1 MFQKFK
7 EFQALV
13 ERMFD
18 RKILAM
24 QTDWGGEYQKLNS
37 FFDQIGITHLVSCPH
52 THQQNG
58 AAERKHRHI
67 VEVGL
72 SLLSHASMPLK
83 FWDEAFTSAAY
94 LINRTPSRVINNSTP
109 LKLLFHRDPDYSF
122 LRIFGC
128 ACWPN
133 LRPYNSHKLE
143 FRSKRCAFLGYSHL
157 HKGYKCLDIA
167 TGRIYISRDITF
179 DGNIFPFSELHP
191 NAGSRLCSEINLLH
205 PTLSNS
211 GEENVVDQYA
221 NTTNSFSGSVTEN
234 AGANTAGDMQYP
246 DVSLGAT
253 PDPLLQSDVHAVEA
267 ALPPASPDLSPVG
280 GQGGQIQICSTSR
293 RLQSSTPAPRD
304 LL

>member
-1 MFQKFK
+1 
-7 EFQALV
+7 
-13 ERMFD
+13 
-18 RKILAM
+18 
-24 QTDWGGEYQKLNS
+24 
-37 FFDQIGITHLVSCPH
+37 
-52 THQQNG
+52 
-58 AAERKHRHI
+58 
-67 VEVGL
+67 
-72 SLLSHASMPLK
+72 
-83 FWDEAFTSAAY
+83 
-94 LINRTPSRVINNSTP
+94 

-133 LRPYNSHKLE
+133 LWPYNSHKLE
-143 FRSKRCAFLGYSHL
+143 FGSKRYAFLEYSHL

-167 TGRIYISRDITF
+167 TGRIYISKDVTF
-179 DGNIFPFSELHP
+179 DENIFPFSELHP

-205 PTLSNS
+205 PMLSNS
-211 GEENVVDQYA
+211 GEETVVDQYA

-253 PDPLLQSDVHAVEA
+253 PDPLLQSDVSVVEA
-267 ALPPASPDLSPVG
+267 ALPLASPALSPVG
-280 GQGGQIQICSTSR
+280 GQGGQIRSTNR